1 MIMLPK
7 AKDDLTIDQKLDS
20 LAEGQ
25 IHITLKLEELEEDL
39 IEIRDTFKNIEIFIG
54 ATSEYLLKHVK
65 TLKRRMRNNEKQR
78 E

>member
-25 IHITLKLEELEEDL
+25 IHITLKLEEDL

-65 TLKRRMRNNEKQR
+65 YAKKEDAKQ
-78 E
+78 